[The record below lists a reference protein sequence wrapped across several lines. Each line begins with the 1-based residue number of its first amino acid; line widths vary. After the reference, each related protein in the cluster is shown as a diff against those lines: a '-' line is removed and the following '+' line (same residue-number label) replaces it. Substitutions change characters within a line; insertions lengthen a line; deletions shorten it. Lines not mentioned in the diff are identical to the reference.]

1 MKVMIAGGSPTGAE
15 LATLLLDQQHEIC
28 LIEHRSEVLAQLH
41 LELPTEVIYE
51 GIAMDLKVLED
62 AGIRKAHVLVA
73 CTSNDA
79 DNLALCYLAH
89 TLYHVPRTIGR
100 INNPR
105 HAWLFNDKLHVDVA
119 LNESSILAHLIG
131 EEMSLG
137 DMMTLLKLRRGQFS
151 LVEVIIPEG
160 VKAAGEAIKD
170 LTLPEH
176 CVIVAI
182 IHKGEMI
189 VPRGTTTVEVGD
201 EVLAITDSIGAEQLS
216 QLFTIQNSTD

>member
-1 MKVMIAGGSPTGAE
+1 MKVMIAGGNPTGAE
-15 LATLLLDQQHEIC
+15 LATLLLDQQHEVI
-28 LIEHRSEVLAQLH
+28 LIEHRNELLVQLH

-51 GIAMDLKVLED
+51 GVAMDLKVLED
-62 AGIRKAHVLVA
+62 AGIRTANVLVA
-73 CTSNDA
+73 CTNNDA

-89 TLYHVPRTIGR
+89 TLYQVPRTIGR

-170 LTLPEH
+170 LPLPER
-176 CVIVAI
+176 CVIVTI
-182 IHKGEMI
+182 IRKGEMI

-201 EVLAITDSIGAEQLS
+201 EVLAITDNIGAEQLS
-216 QLFTIQNSTD
+216 ELFTKPNITL